1 MNVPFHI
8 ARKYFG
14 NYIKLNRNKGKK
26 SWNAIQILTAISVV
40 TALIISLAAV
50 IILSVFNGLT
60 FLLGDLNAVFYP
72 ELKIEPAKGKVFSI
86 SDEQLA
92 QLKGLD
98 EVQSVSKVLEEIAF
112 IDNNQR
118 QKVTIVKGVDEEYA
132 RVSNIENGMFR
143 GDFQLRS
150 GEENYAVV
158 GLGVSNDIALNT
170 SSPFATVS
178 LYIPQRKQRVS
189 FGPASLLGQ
198 LTLKPAGEFAI
209 QKEFDD
215 KYVFVPYEAL
225 RPLLQYT
232 PDAVSYLEVKLTE
245 EQRFKAAKRNIQQLL
260 GDEVE
265 IKNRE
270 QQNESWYKVMR
281 FEKWMSFAIL
291 VVIMLIASFNLLSS
305 LTMMVLDK
313 RKDISIL
320 KSMGLK
326 DNQVGAI
333 FRWQGLLIGLV
344 GACLGAII
352 ASCIVLIQQQFGIIP
367 LQGSF
372 VVDSY
377 PIQLKWFDVIVTI
390 VAIVFISW
398 LASILPAQR
407 AKRLLVKGQ

>member
-14 NYIKLNRNKGKK
+14 NYIKLNRKKGKN

-72 ELKIEPAKGKVFSI
+72 ELKIEPAQGKVFSI

-143 GDFQLRS
+143 GDFQLRN

-245 EQRFKAAKRNIQQLL
+245 EQRFKAAKRSIQQLL

-320 KSMGLK
+320 KSMGLQ

-352 ASCIVLIQQQFGIIP
+352 ASCIVLVQQQFGIIP

>member
-14 NYIKLNRNKGKK
+14 NYIKLNRKKGKN

-72 ELKIEPAKGKVFSI
+72 ELKIEPAQGKVFSI

-143 GDFQLRS
+143 GDFQLRN

-170 SSPFATVS
+170 TSPFAAVS

-245 EQRFKAAKRNIQQLL
+245 EQRFKAAKRSIQQLL

-320 KSMGLK
+320 KSMGLQ

-352 ASCIVLIQQQFGIIP
+352 ASCIVLVQQQFGIIP

>member
-8 ARKYFG
+8 AKKYFG
-14 NYIKLNRNKGKK
+14 NYLKFNKKHGKK

-72 ELKIEPAKGKVFSI
+72 ELKVEPTQAKVFSI
-86 SDEQLA
+86 TENQLNEIKS
-92 QLKGLD
+92 LE
-98 EVQSVSKVLEEIAF
+98 EVQSVSKVLEEIAL

-118 QKVTIVKGVDEEYA
+118 QKMGIVKGVDEEYS
-132 RVSNIENGMFR
+132 RVSNIEEGMFR
-143 GDFQLRS
+143 GNFQLRD
-150 GEENYAVV
+150 GEENFAVV
-158 GLGVSNDIALNT
+158 GLGISNDIALNT
-170 SSPFATVS
+170 SSPFAQIS
-178 LYIPQRKQRVS
+178 LFIPQRKKRVS
-189 FGPASLLGQ
+189 FGPASLLGK
-198 LTLKPAGEFAI
+198 LTIKPSGEFAI

-215 KYVFVPYEAL
+215 QYVFVPYEAL

-232 PDAVSYLEVKLTE
+232 DDKVSYLELKLSDE
-245 EQRFKAAKRNIQQLL
+245 RKSKSAKRKIKEIL
-260 GDEVE
+260 GNDVI

-320 KSMGLK
+320 KSMGLE
-326 DNQVGAI
+326 NSQVASL
-333 FRWQGLLIGLV
+333 FRWQGLLIGLA
-344 GACLGAII
+344 GAVLGTGI
-352 ASCIVLIQQQFGIIP
+352 ASIIVLAQQQFGFIP

-377 PIQLKWFDVIVTI
+377 PIQLKLFDVIVTI
-390 VAIVFISW
+390 IAIVLISW

-407 AKRLLVKGQ
+407 AKRLFVKGQ